1 MQLRMPGVPA
11 ERRLNGNR
19 AAHRMRYCELVSES
33 NCPCV
38 QLIQQHLGGL
48 KVRGIEALS
57 EPNVCFRKHLA
68 RFVAPTLLLV
78 KARQTCSRSEL
89 PRFAQLVP
97 RCSDRSTKVIFGIP
111 IL

>member
-1 MQLRMPGVPA
+1 MQQR
-11 ERRLNGNR
+11 
-19 AAHRMRYCELVSES
+19 
-33 NCPCV
+33 
-38 QLIQQHLGGL
+38 LGGL
-48 KVRGIEALS
+48 KVRGIEALG
-57 EPNVCFRKHLA
+57 EPSICVGKHLA